1 MRCQKGPS
9 AEFNGRPAKKQA
21 RLDAG
26 LGKLAVGWSALERRL
41 AGRSELTRC
50 GGGEKK
56 ARCGVEA
63 NERRFSFAGGRKC
76 LALQVAITSTVCL
89 LQVMISARR
98 ENRFPME
105 SS

>member
-26 LGKLAVGWSALERRL
+26 LGKLAVGWPALERRL

-56 ARCGVEA
+56 ARCGVET
-63 NERRFSFAGGRKC
+63 NERRFSLLPGDGSAWRLFR
-76 LALQVAITSTVCL
+76 LQLRVLYVCYRL
-89 LQVMISARR
+89 
-98 ENRFPME
+98 
-105 SS
+105 

>member
-26 LGKLAVGWSALERRL
+26 LGKLAVGWPALERRL

-63 NERRFSFAGGRKC
+63 NERRKC
-76 LALQVAITSTVCL
+76 LVFVQVAITSTVCM

>member
-26 LGKLAVGWSALERRL
+26 LGKLAVGWPALERRL

-56 ARCGVEA
+56 ARCGVET
-63 NERRFSFAGGRKC
+63 NERRKVAGGGEVPGV
-76 LALQVAITSTVCL
+76 QVAVTSTVCM
-89 LQVMISARR
+89 LQVMISAWW

>member
-26 LGKLAVGWSALERRL
+26 LGKLAVGWPALERRL

-63 NERRFSFAGGRKC
+63 NEDGSAWCSFR
-76 LALQVAITSTVCL
+76 LQLRVLYVCYRL
-89 LQVMISARR
+89 
-98 ENRFPME
+98 
-105 SS
+105 